1 MKYAHKF
8 VHYSKDFGYKVELI
22 FAKWK
27 MDSKGIR
34 YELKFLCK
42 EDGNEEGDE
51 LIIEPFGDSKIKGS
65 TMKIYKES
73 TGEDDW
79 FWCYCGNELVHDTI
93 QERLD
98 EEMMHHN

>member
-8 VHYSKDFGYKVELI
+8 IHYSKGFGYKIELI
-22 FAKWK
+22 FTEWELDNKRIK
-27 MDSKGIR
+27 

-42 EDGNEEGDE
+42 EEDKEEGDE

-73 TGEDDW
+73 KGEDDW
-79 FWCYCGNELVHDTI
+79 FWCYCGTEEVQDTLE
-93 QERLD
+93 ERWD
-98 EEMMHHN
+98 E